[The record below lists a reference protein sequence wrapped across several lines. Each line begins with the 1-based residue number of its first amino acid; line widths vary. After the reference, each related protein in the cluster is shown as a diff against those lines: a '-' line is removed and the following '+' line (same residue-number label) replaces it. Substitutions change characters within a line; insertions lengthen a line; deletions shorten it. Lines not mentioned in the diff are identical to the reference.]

1 MSLVIHFNARLDKA
15 LDGRYSD
22 VYNRVV
28 EMVAGIKHDDLLI
41 DDEITV
47 LGSKELVDGPKLQS
61 MESTDT
67 TTPSVRCWYCTL
79 DITEEKPIRITTI
92 NKERIGFFC
101 SFPCAFAY
109 NASTLPNPLQNEV
122 FLRNDYYTRT
132 GEYKTILPAPRRE
145 SLILY
150 GGDMTV
156 EEYRKKISELVI

>member
-22 VYNRVV
+22 IYNRVV

-67 TTPSVRCWYCTL
+67 TTPSVRCCVH
-79 DITEEKPIRITTI
+79 
-92 NKERIGFFC
+92 
-101 SFPCAFAY
+101 S
-109 NASTLPNPLQNEV
+109 
-122 FLRNDYYTRT
+122 
-132 GEYKTILPAPRRE
+132 
-145 SLILY
+145 
-150 GGDMTV
+150 
-156 EEYRKKISELVI
+156 